1 MKEKLAMITFGCKI
15 NQAESQF
22 ISEKLSKDF
31 EILFEEK
38 DGKSDI
44 YILNT
49 CAVTSEAERKV
60 RQTIRRIKKASK
72 DAKIIAIGCYAN
84 SDPLELHSIGADLV
98 LGNLEKKEIEQY
110 FDREGIYA
118 EKLFWVRSDNKILVP
133 EEAYGNRTRFFLPI
147 EEGCINGCA
156 FCKIRLL
163 RGIKI
168 LSLSKKDI
176 IDKIENLINKGYKE
190 IVLTG
195 TNLTCYGLDISE
207 SFEDL
212 LKTIGDKFKDENI
225 RIRLT
230 SLYPNDVTDNLAY
243 LLNNYSIF
251 EKHLHL
257 SIQHFSD
264 RILKLMRRNYE
275 RKDIFNSIE
284 KLRKLDPN
292 FSITCDLIVGF
303 PSENDEDLEIMFD
316 SVKDLKILKVHG
328 FRFSA
333 REGTPAFNMSN
344 QIPGSEKKDRMIELT
359 KSAQISTKE
368 YLSQLIS
375 SEHTVLIEDEK
386 NGYLLGYDEYYIPHK
401 IKYNHSNYKSDFR
414 GIFLKSRVISISEG
428 SEGVI
433 SNVL

>member
-1 MKEKLAMITFGCKI
+1 
-15 NQAESQF
+15 
-22 ISEKLSKDF
+22 
-31 EILFEEK
+31 
-38 DGKSDI
+38 
-44 YILNT
+44 
-49 CAVTSEAERKV
+49 
-60 RQTIRRIKKASK
+60 
-72 DAKIIAIGCYAN
+72 
-84 SDPLELHSIGADLV
+84 V

-414 GIFLKSRVISISEG
+414 GIFLKSKIISISEG

>member
-1 MKEKLAMITFGCKI
+1 MKEKLAMITFGCKM

>member
-1 MKEKLAMITFGCKI
+1 MKEKLAMITFGCKM

-375 SEHTVLIEDEK
+375 SEHTVSIEDEK